1 MGEYT
6 HVMTRRSVFRRAG
19 ILASVF
25 VILPVLAWAC
35 SASGTPSAP
44 NDPFWPQQWNMTQ
57 IGLPAAWGAS
67 TGRGVRIG
75 IVDTGVDLGHQDLA
89 GKVVAGTNCINSGGD
104 SAKCNGSPQD
114 DNGHGTH
121 VTGIAAA
128 STNNGLGVAGTAP
141 DAQLVVAK
149 ALNSQ
154 GSGNF
159 SDVNAGI
166 MWVVDHGARVV
177 NLSLGDSTPI
187 VPGLLGQNSL
197 ETGIEYAWS
206 HGAVPVLASGN
217 TNYFGLGSQNYGS
230 TDAIV
235 VGATG
240 SNGQMASYS
249 SPPGSAKWS
258 LVAPGG
264 AGDDST
270 GQPSCDG
277 AARAQCIISTYWSS
291 GQANAYGY
299 DEGTSM
305 ATPHV
310 TGTVALLLAMG
321 RTQSQAVSD
330 TLSSAN
336 KATACGAGC
345 AGRLDAS
352 SAVGAGSAPATP
364 SAPAGGASS
373 GHGATSRAAS
383 VRPPGSG
390 TADTQAQRPATTS
403 SGSSVASPP
412 LDSRATAAGNL
423 GIPTAGQGHDG
434 RLSDAARVLAL
445 LAFLVAGFT
454 AAFRVRRQLRG

>member
-1 MGEYT
+1 MARGSL
-6 HVMTRRSVFRRAG
+6 VRRAG
-19 ILASVF
+19 VVASLF
-25 VILPVLAWAC
+25 GLLPVLAWAG
-35 SASGTPSAP
+35 SASGAPAAP
-44 NDPFWPQQWNMTQ
+44 NDPFWPQQWNLTQ
-57 IGLPAAWGAS
+57 IGLPAAWAAS
-67 TGRGVRIG
+67 TGRGVKIG
-75 IVDTGVDLGHQDLA
+75 IVDTGVDVGHQDLA
-89 GKVVAGTNCINSGGD
+89 GKVVAGTSCVNSGGN
-104 SAKCNGSPQD
+104 SSSCTGSPQD

-121 VTGIAAA
+121 VAGIAAA
-128 STNNGLGVAGTAP
+128 ATNNGLGVAGTAP

-149 ALNSQ
+149 VLDSR

-187 VPGLLGQNSL
+187 VPGVLGQNSL

-206 HGAVPVLASGN
+206 HGVVPVLASGN
-217 TNYFGLGSQNYGS
+217 TNYFGLGSQNYGN
-230 TDAIV
+230 TDAMV

-240 SNGQMASYS
+240 TNGQTTSYS
-249 SPPGSAKWS
+249 SPPGNAKWS

-264 AGDDST
+264 DGYDAT
-270 GQPSCDG
+270 GQPTCDG
-277 AARAQCIISTYWSS
+277 AAQAHCIISTYWSA
-291 GQANAYGY
+291 GHANSYGY

-321 RTQSQAVSD
+321 RTPSQAVSE

-336 KATACGAGC
+336 KGASCGSGC

-352 SAVGAGSAPATP
+352 SAVGAGPAAGAP
-364 SAPAGGASS
+364 SAAARS
-373 GHGATSRAAS
+373 GGATSRPATPGAATTGQTGQQS
-383 VRPPGSG
+383 AG
-390 TADTQAQRPATTS
+390 TQAQGTASSSPSSPVAS
-403 SGSSVASPP
+403 PSGSSNANATGSLGLPTSGHGRASRMT
-412 LDSRATAAGNL
+412 DAAGVF
-423 GIPTAGQGHDG
+423 A
-434 RLSDAARVLAL
+434 V

>member
-1 MGEYT
+1 MARGSL
-6 HVMTRRSVFRRAG
+6 VRRGG

-25 VILPVLAWAC
+25 TLLPVLAWAC
-35 SASGTPSAP
+35 SASGAPAAP

-57 IGLPAAWGAS
+57 IGMPAAWGAS
-67 TGRGVRIG
+67 TGRGVKIG

-89 GKVVAGTNCINSGGD
+89 GKVVAGANCINSGGD
-104 SAKCNGSPQD
+104 SSKCAGSAQD

-121 VTGIAAA
+121 VAGIAAA
-128 STNNGLGVAGTAP
+128 ATNNGLGVAGTAP

-149 ALNSQ
+149 VLDAK

-187 VPGLLGQNSL
+187 VPGVLGQNSL

-206 HGAVPVLASGN
+206 HGAIPVLASGN
-217 TNYFGLGSQNYGS
+217 TNYFGLGSQNYGN

-240 SNGQMASYS
+240 ANGQTTSYS
-249 SPPGSAKWS
+249 SPPGNAKWS

-264 AGDDST
+264 DGYDAT
-270 GQPSCDG
+270 GQPTCDG
-277 AARAQCIISTYWSS
+277 AARAHCIISTYWSS

-310 TGTVALLLAMG
+310 AGTEALLLAMG
-321 RTQSQAVSD
+321 RTPSQAVSD
-330 TLSSAN
+330 TLSSAD
-336 KATACGAGC
+336 KGTACGSGC

-352 SAVGAGSAPATP
+352 AAVGAGPAPGT
-364 SAPAGGASS
+364 
-373 GHGATSRAAS
+373 T
-383 VRPPGSG
+383 SG
-390 TADTQAQRPATTS
+390 TARSGGGSSSRPASGATTGAAGRGTTGTQAQHSAAS
-403 SGSSVASPP
+403 AASAASPSG
-412 LDSRATAAGNL
+412 DGANAAGL
-423 GIPTAGQGHDG
+423 GLPTAGRG
-434 RLSDAARVLAL
+434 RGPMNDAAGVFAV

>member
-1 MGEYT
+1 M
-6 HVMTRRSVFRRAG
+6 
-19 ILASVF
+19 LASVF
-25 VILPVLAWAC
+25 ATLPVLAWAC
-35 SASGTPSAP
+35 SASGTPAAP
-44 NDPFWPQQWNMTQ
+44 NDPFWGQQWNMTE
-57 IGLPAAWGAS
+57 IGFPAAWGAS
-67 TGRGVRIG
+67 TGRGVKIG

-89 GKVVAGTNCINSGGD
+89 GKVVIGTSCINSGGD
-104 SAKCNGSPQD
+104 PSKCAGSAQD

-121 VTGIAAA
+121 VAGIAAA
-128 STNNGLGVAGTAP
+128 ATNNGLGVAGAAP

-149 ALNSQ
+149 ALDSK

-187 VPGLLGQNSL
+187 VPGVLGQNSL
-197 ETGIEYAWS
+197 ETGVEYAWS

-217 TNYFGLGSQNYGS
+217 TNYFGLGSQNYGN
-230 TDAIV
+230 TDAMV

-240 SNGQMASYS
+240 SNGQTTSYS
-249 SPPGSAKWS
+249 SPPGNAKWS

-264 AGDDST
+264 DGYDST
-270 GQPSCDG
+270 GQPTCDG
-277 AARAQCIISTYWSS
+277 AARAHCIISTYWSA
-291 GQANAYGY
+291 GQANSYGY

-321 RTQSQAVSD
+321 RTPQQAVSD

-336 KATACGAGC
+336 KDAACGTGC

-352 SAVGAGSAPATP
+352 SAVGAGPAPA
-364 SAPAGGASS
+364 
-373 GHGATSRAAS
+373 AAS
-383 VRPPGSG
+383 GPARPGGGSSSRPGGSG
-390 TADTQAQRPATTS
+390 TAPAAGAAGHGTPGTQAQPPAT
-403 SGSSVASPP
+403 SSVASPEA
-412 LDSRATAAGNL
+412 SSAGTGANAAGSVGL
-423 GIPTAGQGHDG
+423 PSSGQGRG
-434 RLSDAARVLAL
+434 TTMTNAAGILAV

>member
-1 MGEYT
+1 MMSG
-6 HVMTRRSVFRRAG
+6 RSAFRRAG
-19 ILASVF
+19 VLASVF
-25 VILPVLAWAC
+25 ASLPVLAWAC
-35 SASGTPSAP
+35 SASGTPATP

-67 TGRGVRIG
+67 TGRGVKIG

-89 GKVVAGTNCINSGGD
+89 GKVVAGTSCINSGGD
-104 SAKCNGSPQD
+104 STKCNGSPQD

-121 VTGIAAA
+121 VAGIAAA

-149 ALNSQ
+149 VLDAR

-187 VPGLLGQNSL
+187 VPGILGQNSL

-217 TNYFGLGSQNYGS
+217 TNYFGLGSQNYGR

-240 SNGQMASYS
+240 TNGQTTSYS
-249 SPPGSAKWS
+249 SPPGNAKWS

-264 AGDDST
+264 DGYDGT
-270 GQPSCDG
+270 GQPTCDG
-277 AARAQCIISTYWSS
+277 AARAHCIISTYWSA
-291 GQANAYGY
+291 GQANSYGY

-310 TGTVALLLAMG
+310 TGTEALLLAMG
-321 RTQSQAVSD
+321 RTPQQAVSD

-336 KATACGAGC
+336 KATTCGSGC

-352 SAVGAGSAPATP
+352 SAVGAGPAAAAPSGPAGDSSGHTTTSAASTRPAGSGTTGTQTQHPATP
-364 SAPAGGASS
+364 P
-373 GHGATSRAAS
+373 S
-383 VRPPGSG
+383 V
-390 TADTQAQRPATTS
+390 
-403 SGSSVASPP
+403 SSVASPTP
-412 LDSRATAAGNL
+412 ASRASATGNL

-434 RLSDAARVLAL
+434 RMSDAAGVFAV

-454 AAFRVRRQLRG
+454 AAFRVRRQLQG

>member
-1 MGEYT
+1 
-6 HVMTRRSVFRRAG
+6 
-19 ILASVF
+19 
-25 VILPVLAWAC
+25 
-35 SASGTPSAP
+35 
-44 NDPFWPQQWNMTQ
+44 MTQ
-57 IGLPAAWGAS
+57 IGMPAAWGVS

-75 IVDTGVDLGHQDLA
+75 IVDTGVDLGHQDLT

-104 SAKCNGSPQD
+104 STKCNGSAQD

-121 VTGIAAA
+121 VSGIAAA

-149 ALNSQ
+149 VLDSRGA
-154 GSGNF
+154 GNF

-197 ETGIEYAWS
+197 QTGIEYAWS

-217 TNYFGLGSQNYGS
+217 TNYFGLGSQNYGN

-240 SNGQMASYS
+240 SNGQTTSYS
-249 SPPGSAKWS
+249 SPPGNAKWS

-264 AGDDST
+264 AGYDST
-270 GQPSCDG
+270 GQPTCDG
-277 AARAQCIISTYWSS
+277 AVRAQCVISTYWSS
-291 GQANAYGY
+291 GQANSYGY

-321 RTQSQAVSD
+321 RTPNQAVSD
-330 TLSSAN
+330 TLASAN
-336 KATACGAGC
+336 KATACGSGC

-352 SAVGAGSAPATP
+352 SAVGAGPAPATP
-364 SAPAGGASS
+364 SGPTGAGSS
-373 GHGATSRAAS
+373 GHAGTSGTAS
-383 VRPPGSG
+383 VKPGGSG
-390 TADTQAQRPATTS
+390 TTGTQAQHPGTSPAV
-403 SGSSVASPP
+403 SSVAIPP
-412 LDSRATAAGNL
+412 PDSQANAAGNL
-423 GIPTAGQGHDG
+423 GIPTAGHGHAG
-434 RLSDAARVLAL
+434 RMSDTAGVLAV

>member
-1 MGEYT
+1 MLAA
-6 HVMTRRSVFRRAG
+6 VFAT
-19 ILASVF
+19 
-25 VILPVLAWAC
+25 LPVLAWAC
-35 SASGTPSAP
+35 SASGTPAAP
-44 NDPFWPQQWNMTQ
+44 NDPFWPQQWNLTQ
-57 IGLPAAWGAS
+57 IGVPAAWGAS
-67 TGRGVRIG
+67 TGRGTKIG

-89 GKVVAGTNCINSGGD
+89 GKIVAGTSCINSGGNSSNCTG
-104 SAKCNGSPQD
+104 SAQD

-121 VTGIAAA
+121 VAGIAAA
-128 STNNGLGVAGTAP
+128 ATNNGLGVAGTAP

-149 ALNSQ
+149 VLNSQ

-187 VPGLLGQNSL
+187 VPGVLGQNSL

-217 TNYFGLGSQNYGS
+217 TNYFGLGSQNYGN
-230 TDAIV
+230 TDAMV

-240 SNGQMASYS
+240 ANGQTTSYS
-249 SPPGSAKWS
+249 SPPGNAKWS

-264 AGDDST
+264 DGYDNT
-270 GQPSCDG
+270 GQPTCDG
-277 AARAQCIISTYWSS
+277 AARAHCIISTYWSA
-291 GQANAYGY
+291 GQSNSYGY

-321 RTQSQAVSD
+321 RTQQQAVSD
-330 TLSSAN
+330 TLASAN
-336 KATACGAGC
+336 KSAACGSGC

-352 SAVGAGSAPATP
+352 SAVGAGPAPAANSGPTRPTP
-364 SAPAGGASS
+364 GSSSRPASS
-373 GHGATSRAAS
+373 GAATT
-383 VRPPGSG
+383 PGPTGQG
-390 TADTQAQRPATTS
+390 TTGTQAQPPATS
-403 SGSSVASPP
+403 SIASPAGNP
-412 LDSRATAAGNL
+412 AGNAGANAAGNVGL
-423 GIPTAGQGHDG
+423 PTAGQGRG
-434 RLSDAARVLAL
+434 SKMNDAAGILAV

-454 AAFRVRRQLRG
+454 AAFRVRKQLRT

>member
-1 MGEYT
+1 
-6 HVMTRRSVFRRAG
+6 
-19 ILASVF
+19 
-25 VILPVLAWAC
+25 
-35 SASGTPSAP
+35 
-44 NDPFWPQQWNMTQ
+44 MTQ

-75 IVDTGVDLGHQDLA
+75 IVDTGVDLAHQDLT

-104 SAKCNGSPQD
+104 STKCNGSAQD

-121 VTGIAAA
+121 VAGIAAA

-149 ALNSQ
+149 VLDSR

-197 ETGIEYAWS
+197 QTGIEYAWS

-217 TNYFGLGSQNYGS
+217 TNYFGLGSQNYGN
-230 TDAIV
+230 TDAVI

-240 SNGQMASYS
+240 SNGQTTSYS

-264 AGDDST
+264 AGYDST

-321 RTQSQAVSD
+321 RTPSQAVSD

-336 KATACGAGC
+336 KATACGSGC

-352 SAVGAGSAPATP
+352 AAVGAGPATP
-364 SAPAGGASS
+364 SGPASGSS
-373 GHGATSRAAS
+373 GQATTSGAAAAQPATSRTT
-383 VRPPGSG
+383 G
-390 TADTQAQRPATTS
+390 TQAKRPGTS
-403 SGSSVASPP
+403 SSVSSLASPP
-412 LDSRATAAGNL
+412 PASQANAAGDL

-434 RLSDAARVLAL
+434 GMSDAAGVFAV

>member
-1 MGEYT
+1 M
-6 HVMTRRSVFRRAG
+6 V
-19 ILASVF
+19 ASVF
-25 VILPVLAWAC
+25 ATLPVLAWAC
-35 SASGTPSAP
+35 SASGTPAAP
-44 NDPFWPQQWNMTQ
+44 NDPFWPQQWNMTE
-57 IGLPAAWGAS
+57 IGLPAAWGVS
-67 TGRGVRIG
+67 TGRGVKIG

-89 GKVVAGTNCINSGGD
+89 GKVIAGTNCINSGGD
-104 SAKCNGSPQD
+104 SSKCAGSAQD

-121 VTGIAAA
+121 VAGIAAA
-128 STNNGLGVAGTAP
+128 ATNNGLGVAGTAP

-149 ALNSQ
+149 ALDSK

-187 VPGLLGQNSL
+187 VPGVLGQNSL

-217 TNYFGLGSQNYGS
+217 TNYFGLGSQNYGN
-230 TDAIV
+230 TDAMV

-240 SNGQMASYS
+240 SNGQTTSYS
-249 SPPGSAKWS
+249 SPPGNAKWS

-264 AGDDST
+264 DGYDST
-270 GQPSCDG
+270 GQPTCDG
-277 AARAQCIISTYWSS
+277 AARAHCILSTYWSA
-291 GQANAYGY
+291 GQANSYGY

-321 RTQSQAVSD
+321 RTPNQAVSD

-336 KATACGAGC
+336 KGAACGNGC

-352 SAVGAGSAPATP
+352 SAVGAGPAPAAP
-364 SAPAGGASS
+364 SGPA
-373 GHGATSRAAS
+373 R
-383 VRPPGSG
+383 PGSG
-390 TADTQAQRPATTS
+390 SSTHQAGSGAPTTA
-403 SGSSVASPP
+403 G
-412 LDSRATAAGNL
+412 
-423 GIPTAGQGHDG
+423 TAGQGTTGTQAQGPATSSIASPVAGPAGSSGANATGSVGIPTSGQG
-434 RLSDAARVLAL
+434 RGGRMTNATGILAI

>member
-1 MGEYT
+1 
-6 HVMTRRSVFRRAG
+6 MTRRSVFRRAG
-19 ILASVF
+19 VVASVF
-25 VILPVLAWAC
+25 ATLPVLAWAC
-35 SASGTPSAP
+35 SASGTPAAP

-75 IVDTGVDLGHQDLA
+75 IVDSGVDLGHQDLT

-104 SAKCNGSPQD
+104 STKCNGSPQD

-121 VTGIAAA
+121 VSGIAAA

-149 ALNSQ
+149 VLDAR

-217 TNYFGLGSQNYGS
+217 TNYFGLGSQNYGN
-230 TDAIV
+230 TDAVV

-240 SNGQMASYS
+240 SNGQQTSYS
-249 SPPGSAKWS
+249 SPPGNAKWS

-264 AGDDST
+264 AGYDST
-270 GQPSCDG
+270 GQPTCDG

-291 GQANAYGY
+291 GQANSYGY

-321 RTQSQAVSD
+321 RTPTQAVSD
-330 TLSSAN
+330 LLSSAN
-336 KATACGAGC
+336 KATACGSGC

-352 SAVGAGSAPATP
+352 SAVGAGPAPAAP
-364 SAPAGGASS
+364 SGPAGGSS
-373 GHGATSRAAS
+373 GHAATSGAAS
-383 VRPPGSG
+383 ARPAGSGSTGTQAPRPGTSPTVSAIASPPPGS
-390 TADTQAQRPATTS
+390 R
-403 SGSSVASPP
+403 AS
-412 LDSRATAAGNL
+412 AAGNL

-434 RLSDAARVLAL
+434 RMSGAAGVLAVV
-445 LAFLVAGFT
+445 AFLVAGFT

>member
-1 MGEYT
+1 
-6 HVMTRRSVFRRAG
+6 VK
-19 ILASVF
+19 
-25 VILPVLAWAC
+25 
-35 SASGTPSAP
+35 
-44 NDPFWPQQWNMTQ
+44 
-57 IGLPAAWGAS
+57 
-67 TGRGVRIG
+67 IG
-75 IVDTGVDLGHQDLA
+75 IVDTGVDVAHQDLA
-89 GKVVAGTNCINSGGD
+89 GKVVAGANCINSGGD
-104 SAKCNGSPQD
+104 STKCAGSAQD

-121 VTGIAAA
+121 VAGIAAA
-128 STNNGLGVAGTAP
+128 ATNNGLGVAGTAP

-149 ALNSQ
+149 ALDSK

-187 VPGLLGQNSL
+187 VPGVLGQNSL

-206 HGAVPVLASGN
+206 HGAIPVLASGN
-217 TNYFGLGSQNYGS
+217 TNYFGLGSQNYGN

-240 SNGQMASYS
+240 TNGQTTSYS
-249 SPPGSAKWS
+249 SPPGNAKWS

-264 AGDDST
+264 DGYDAT
-270 GQPSCDG
+270 GQPTCDG
-277 AARAQCIISTYWSS
+277 AARAHCIISTFWAS

-310 TGTVALLLAMG
+310 AGTEALLLALG
-321 RTQSQAVSD
+321 RTPGQAVSD

-336 KATACGAGC
+336 KGTACGSGC

-352 SAVGAGSAPATP
+352 AAVGAGPA
-364 SAPAGGASS
+364 
-373 GHGATSRAAS
+373 
-383 VRPPGSG
+383 
-390 TADTQAQRPATTS
+390 PATTS
-403 SGSSVASPP
+403 GTARSGGGSSSRPAAGAATTGPASQGTAGTQAQHSSSAGPVASASE
-412 LDSRATAAGNL
+412 DKGASAAGSL
-423 GIPTAGQGHDG
+423 GLPTSG
-434 RLSDAARVLAL
+434 RGRGGLVNDATGIFAV

-454 AAFRVRRQLRG
+454 AAFRVRRQLRS

>member
-1 MGEYT
+1 MSRGSL
-6 HVMTRRSVFRRAG
+6 VRRGGV
-19 ILASVF
+19 LASVF
-25 VILPVLAWAC
+25 TLLPVLAWAC
-35 SASGTPSAP
+35 SASGAPAAP

-67 TGRGVRIG
+67 TGRGVKIG
-75 IVDTGVDLGHQDLA
+75 IVDTGVDLGHQDLSL
-89 GKVVAGTNCINSGGD
+89 KVAGDTNCINSGGD
-104 SAKCNGSPQD
+104 STKCTGSAQD

-121 VTGIAAA
+121 VAGIAAA
-128 STNNGLGVAGTAP
+128 ATNNGLGVAGTAP

-149 ALNSQ
+149 VLDSK

-187 VPGLLGQNSL
+187 VPGVLGQNSL

-217 TNYFGLGSQNYGS
+217 TNYFGLGSQNYGN
-230 TDAIV
+230 TDAVI

-240 SNGQMASYS
+240 SNGQTTSYS
-249 SPPGSAKWS
+249 SPPGNAKWS

-264 AGDDST
+264 DGYDAT
-270 GQPSCDG
+270 GQPTCDG
-277 AARAQCIISTYWSS
+277 AARSHCIISSYWSA

-310 TGTVALLLAMG
+310 AGTAALLLALG
-321 RTQSQAVSD
+321 RTPSQAVSD
-330 TLSSAN
+330 LLSSAN
-336 KATACGAGC
+336 KGTACGSGC

-352 SAVGAGSAPATP
+352 SAVGAGPA
-364 SAPAGGASS
+364 A
-373 GHGATSRAAS
+373 ATT
-383 VRPPGSG
+383 SG
-390 TADTQAQRPATTS
+390 TARPGGGSTSRPASGAGTTVGPAGQGTQGTQAQQP
-403 SGSSVASPP
+403 ASPSTASP
-412 LDSRATAAGNL
+412 AASPSGTSANAAGTL
-423 GIPTAGQGHDG
+423 GLPTAGQGRSG
-434 RLSDAARVLAL
+434 RVSDAIGVLAV
-445 LAFLVAGFT
+445 LAFLASGFFG
-454 AAFRVRRQLRG
+454 AFRVRRHLRS

>member
-1 MGEYT
+1 
-6 HVMTRRSVFRRAG
+6 MTE
-19 ILASVF
+19 
-25 VILPVLAWAC
+25 
-35 SASGTPSAP
+35 
-44 NDPFWPQQWNMTQ
+44 

-67 TGRGVRIG
+67 TGRGVKIG

-89 GKVVAGTNCINSGGD
+89 GKVVTGTSCINSGGNSSNCTG
-104 SAKCNGSPQD
+104 SAQD

-121 VTGIAAA
+121 VAGIAAA
-128 STNNGLGVAGTAP
+128 ATNNGLGVAGTAP

-149 ALNSQ
+149 VLNSQ

-187 VPGLLGQNSL
+187 VPGVLGQNSL

-217 TNYFGLGSQNYGS
+217 TNYFGLGSQNYGNA
-230 TDAIV
+230 DAMV

-240 SNGQMASYS
+240 ANGQTTSYS
-249 SPPGSAKWS
+249 SPPGNAKWS

-264 AGDDST
+264 DGYDNT
-270 GQPSCDG
+270 GQPTCDG
-277 AARAQCIISTYWSS
+277 AARAHCIISTYWSA
-291 GQANAYGY
+291 GQANSYGY

-321 RTQSQAVSD
+321 RTPSQAVSD

-336 KATACGAGC
+336 KATACGSGC
-345 AGRLDAS
+345 SGRLDAS
-352 SAVGAGSAPATP
+352 SAVGAGPATP
-364 SAPAGGASS
+364 APPGPGRPAGGSSSRPANSGPTTTGPTSQAATGTQSQQPSASS
-373 GHGATSRAAS
+373 AAS
-383 VRPPGSG
+383 P
-390 TADTQAQRPATTS
+390 
-403 SGSSVASPP
+403 VASPAGNSSANATGNVGLP
-412 LDSRATAAGNL
+412 SSGQGRGSRATDAAGVF
-423 GIPTAGQGHDG
+423 A
-434 RLSDAARVLAL
+434 V
-445 LAFLVAGFT
+445 LAFLLAGFT
-454 AAFRVRRQLRG
+454 TAFRVRRQLRG